1 MQVLYK
7 RKGKKEFI
15 VAGHFNAKEIKEWK
29 SKGYRI
35 EKKENR
41 NKHGIPVR

>member
-7 RKGKKEFI
+7 RRDGDLLI
-15 VAGHFNAKEIKEWK
+15 VAGHFNKREIKELQK
-29 SKGYRI
+29 EGYRM
-35 EKKENR
+35 EQV